1 MPLLEVRELAA
12 GYGDSPIISPLSFT
26 LDAREILL
34 IYGPNSIGKTTLF
47 RTIAT
52 LLKPLSGSI
61 LIESEAAGKHK
72 GKIFFIPE
80 TIDLPLKLKVVD
92 YLRIISLLYGGGSV
106 ESILD
111 ELGLQKSLAIE
122 HLSQGLRRRLQLASA
137 LVAKAKIY
145 VLDDPTVGLDD
156 YAVECLMPSIVSE
169 LANRGAVL
177 LSTKEGRLIEVLSL
191 LDKVKVIHALKYSR
205 MATKI

>member
-1 MPLLEVRELAA
+1 M
-12 GYGDSPIISPLSFT
+12 
-26 LDAREILL
+26 
-34 IYGPNSIGKTTLF
+34 
-47 RTIAT
+47 
-52 LLKPLSGSI
+52 
-61 LIESEAAGKHK
+61 
-72 GKIFFIPE
+72 
-80 TIDLPLKLKVVD
+80 
-92 YLRIISLLYGGGSV
+92 

>member
-1 MPLLEVRELAA
+1 MPLLEVRELVA
-12 GYGDSPIISPLSFT
+12 GYGDFPIIGPLSFT
-26 LDAREILL
+26 LDAGEVLL
-34 IYGPNSIGKTTLF
+34 IYGPNGISKTTLF

-52 LLKPLSGSI
+52 LPKPLSGSI
-61 LIESEAAGKHK
+61 LIEGEAAGKHK
-72 GKIFFIPE
+72 GEIFFIPE
-80 TIDLPLKLKVVD
+80 TIDLPLKLKVGD
-92 YLRIISLLYGGGSV
+92 YMRIISLLYGGRNV
-106 ESILD
+106 EPILD
-111 ELGLQKSLAIE
+111 ELGLQKSLVIE
-122 HLSQGLRRRLQLASA
+122 HLSQGLRRRLQLAST

-156 YAVECLMPSIVSE
+156 HAVEHLVPSIVSE

>member
-72 GKIFFIPE
+72 GKIFSF
-80 TIDLPLKLKVVD
+80 
-92 YLRIISLLYGGGSV
+92 
-106 ESILD
+106 
-111 ELGLQKSLAIE
+111 QK
-122 HLSQGLRRRLQLASA
+122 
-137 LVAKAKIY
+137 
-145 VLDDPTVGLDD
+145 P
-156 YAVECLMPSIVSE
+156 
-169 LANRGAVL
+169 
-177 LSTKEGRLIEVLSL
+177 
-191 LDKVKVIHALKYSR
+191 
-205 MATKI
+205 